1 MDSAIKVIDTLG
13 ALSQTVDPAV
23 SNQVV
28 ATGTNLV
35 DEVVG
40 MMKAMLST
48 LEGEDQMKQLR
59 VLNAQTTMTGN
70 SVLDAV
76 RQGDAV
82 GLESNKSMQSI
93 STTLQELAQHFIF
106 LQAGQVEELQDCTTV
121 VDAEKK
127 LANIIDQLHFSVKDL
142 KDYVSSDI
150 PPAELNKKIEKF
162 TDLVNQSIRHS
173 IDSTTRLRE
182 PTIQQAIIN
191 TSKEIG
197 EVATQLIGAVRDV
210 HRRPNNATYLSLMAS
225 LHEGLD
231 SSLKTSQAIVQ
242 DAAETL
248 LKNQNTLTGLQ
259 SKVKVLVDTMPILE
273 NPYLFTPEGLFQ
285 SAKDVVAATAG
296 IVLAT
301 TQDSTLKNVEKA
313 HDAMETLIKF
323 TRTAAEQDHIDK
335 STTDEIGKILK
346 KAAVALS
353 TLVDS
358 CNLAKHDEA
367 TKINISTASNTV
379 SSAINQLVT
388 QLKLLPEAKDVVIDE
403 ETQEDLTAVAETEL
417 QKCAR
422 LIEDAS
428 KMLTNLKPR
437 TTTGG
442 FVGQDHVNE
451 AILSSARAITS
462 ATHKLIVNAE
472 DAQLKRKQTDV
483 ENRYNVDPTWAN
495 GLISAAQS
503 VAANVGTLVQAANAS
518 VEGQTQEAVLVATAR
533 AVAQSTAHLVA
544 ASKAKSDPFSP
555 EVLALSE
562 VAKVVANATSQLVEA
577 AHNAAKFQEEEEE
590 EQQGLRFTGDRL
602 NNVLI
607 MEQQMKLQR
616 LEVELQK
623 ERRALAAMRRAK
635 YQKR

>member
-1 MDSAIKVIDTLG
+1 
-13 ALSQTVDPAV
+13 
-23 SNQVV
+23 
-28 ATGTNLV
+28 
-35 DEVVG
+35 
-40 MMKAMLST
+40 
-48 LEGEDQMKQLR
+48 
-59 VLNAQTTMTGN
+59 
-70 SVLDAV
+70 
-76 RQGDAV
+76 
-82 GLESNKSMQSI
+82 
-93 STTLQELAQHFIF
+93 
-106 LQAGQVEELQDCTTV
+106 
-121 VDAEKK
+121 
-127 LANIIDQLHFSVKDL
+127 
-142 KDYVSSDI
+142 
-150 PPAELNKKIEKF
+150 
-162 TDLVNQSIRHS
+162 
-173 IDSTTRLRE
+173 
-182 PTIQQAIIN
+182 
-191 TSKEIG
+191 
-197 EVATQLIGAVRDV
+197 
-210 HRRPNNATYLSLMAS
+210 
-225 LHEGLD
+225 
-231 SSLKTSQAIVQ
+231 
-242 DAAETL
+242 
-248 LKNQNTLTGLQ
+248 
-259 SKVKVLVDTMPILE
+259 
-273 NPYLFTPEGLFQ
+273 
-285 SAKDVVAATAG
+285 
-296 IVLAT
+296 
-301 TQDSTLKNVEKA
+301 
-313 HDAMETLIKF
+313 
-323 TRTAAEQDHIDK
+323 
-335 STTDEIGKILK
+335 
-346 KAAVALS
+346 
-353 TLVDS
+353 
-358 CNLAKHDEA
+358 
-367 TKINISTASNTV
+367 
-379 SSAINQLVT
+379 
-388 QLKLLPEAKDVVIDE
+388 
-403 ETQEDLTAVAETEL
+403 
-417 QKCAR
+417 
-422 LIEDAS
+422 
-428 KMLTNLKPR
+428 MLTNLKPR